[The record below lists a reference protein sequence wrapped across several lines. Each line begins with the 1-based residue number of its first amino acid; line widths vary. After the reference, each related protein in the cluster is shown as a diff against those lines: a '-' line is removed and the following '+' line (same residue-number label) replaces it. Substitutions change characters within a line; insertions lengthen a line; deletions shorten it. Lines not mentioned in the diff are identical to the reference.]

1 MRSDPKLVP
10 IQGGL
15 AMRLD
20 KDLQA
25 DVMQE
30 LKWEPSVDAASI
42 GVAANEGAIT
52 LTGHVKSYAEKVAAD
67 KAAKRVYGV
76 RAVADELVIELPHHH
91 LHDDTDIAET
101 VTRMLDWSVKVPKG
115 AVTAKVTKG
124 WVTLEGKVDW
134 DYQSEAASKLVR
146 GLTGV
151 MGVSNF
157 VVVKGRVRNKEVKD
171 RITEALHRQAQI
183 DARRIWL
190 TAQGGTVVLH
200 GQVSSWSE
208 AESARKAATGAPGV
222 SKVES
227 RLVIVP

>member
-1 MRSDPKLVP
+1 MR
-10 IQGGL
+10 Q
-15 AMRLD
+15 D

-25 DVMQE
+25 DVMRE
-30 LKWEPSVDAASI
+30 LKWEPSVDSASI
-42 GVAANEGAIT
+42 GVAAKEGAIT

-76 RAVADELVIELPHHH
+76 RAVADDLVIELPHHH

-101 VTRMLDWSVKVPKG
+101 IARLLDRSVKVPKG
-115 AVTAKVTKG
+115 AVTAKVRKG

-134 DYQSEAASKLVR
+134 NYQSEAVSKLVT

-151 MGVSNF
+151 TGVSNL
-157 VVVKGRVRNKEVKD
+157 VVVKGPVRNKEVKD

-190 TAQGGTVVLH
+190 TVQGGTVVLY

-208 AESARKAATGAPGV
+208 AESARKAATAAPGV
-222 SKVES
+222 TRVES
-227 RLVIVP
+227 RLVIAP